1 MIFKRTEGFRF
12 AFGEP
17 IAANFVL
24 LLNGKPE
31 DGKHSCSILDVSPHG
46 MKMFSKT
53 EIGEYRNKVVQIEI
67 QFVLDEVLIKAVG
80 EVVWKKT
87 LGKEYHYGLVFDNQP
102 IVEEL
107 IVSELKVRRKK
118 EVKRAS
124 KV

>member
-12 AFGEP
+12 AFGDSVD
-17 IAANFVL
+17 AQFAM

-31 DGKHSCSILDVSPHG
+31 NAKHACNILDVSPHG
-46 MKMFSKT
+46 MKMFSKI
-53 EIGEYRNKVVQIEI
+53 EIGEHSNKPVQIEI
-67 QFVLDEVLIKAVG
+67 QFVLDETLIRAVG
-80 EVVWKKT
+80 DVVWKKK
-87 LGKEYHYGLVFDNQP
+87 LGKDYHYGLVFENQP
-102 IVEEL
+102 IIEEL